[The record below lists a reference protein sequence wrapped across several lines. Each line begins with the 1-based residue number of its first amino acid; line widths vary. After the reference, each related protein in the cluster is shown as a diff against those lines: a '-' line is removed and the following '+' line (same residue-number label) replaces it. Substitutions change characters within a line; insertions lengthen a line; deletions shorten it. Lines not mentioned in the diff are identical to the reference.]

1 MGSRR
6 KSALKRLEGL
16 QRQIEK
22 HLRKI
27 IDNQDSRD
35 TEHWREEVRSW
46 LSQMDRLLRHLG
58 RRNVRTGR
66 EPVGTIR
73 RLRSRLSK
81 AGGEVHRQVVK
92 GLIGPVHADGWMPG
106 GV

>member
-58 RRNVRTGR
+58 KKTAIVWTEWLAQAR
-66 EPVGTIR
+66 
-73 RLRSRLSK
+73 
-81 AGGEVHRQVVK
+81 AGLEGK
-92 GLIGPVHADGWMPG
+92 PPLPNKN
-106 GV
+106 